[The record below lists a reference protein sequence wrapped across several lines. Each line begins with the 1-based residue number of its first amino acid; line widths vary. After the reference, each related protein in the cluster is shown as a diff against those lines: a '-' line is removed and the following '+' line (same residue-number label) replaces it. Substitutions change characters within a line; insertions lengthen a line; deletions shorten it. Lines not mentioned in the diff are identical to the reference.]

1 MVADNLRAF
10 IRLPQPVLSEALGM
24 CRYYVVMLET
34 VFALT
39 RFQRVWSQEPD
50 GDLLTG
56 LGLAWTHASLP
67 ASNPRCAHLGCV
79 DCTVQFSSRCKCEK
93 HVAALPHHF
102 GCLDSSDLL
111 SPPPSSF
118 PSPVP
123 GLPERGGGDHQ
134 AGSSRL
140 HDITAAYIHMLS
152 GRALHA
158 KLELQRQHSLF
169 ISSRNTKQNITKI

>member
-10 IRLPQPVLSEALGM
+10 IRLAQPVLSEALGM

-111 SPPPSSF
+111 SPPPLLLS
-118 PSPVP
+118 
-123 GLPERGGGDHQ
+123 LPC
-134 AGSSRL
+134 AWSSREGRGRPPGRKQQAPRHNSSL
-140 HDITAAYIHMLS
+140 HTYALWESTSCKVGTTEAAFIIH
-152 GRALHA
+152 
-158 KLELQRQHSLF
+158 QQP
-169 ISSRNTKQNITKI
+169 